1 MYIMKIN
8 LNLNF
13 LGRVK
18 NKYSEKKTISSS
30 AFEQDTFLLNQQL
43 DMPNIDYIQLSK
55 KRNKTEEEQKLYD
68 KFIQILKQHFFATGT
83 KKAFCEKFHCKKNEI
98 DKLLEKL
105 SIDPEQIKQQN
116 NNNLIQQ
123 IEEYIK
129 AGKGNVTD
137 FCKEYNYDYK
147 SISNLLYNSGI
158 CTGQIK
164 DPKNNEEI
172 FKSLTSHIL
181 DGGSLK
187 SFCENNPSYNKYS
200 MNKLLNN
207 SQITIKDL
215 KKQRETKIIEDL
227 KAFVLRGGSV
237 LGFCRKNKYSD
248 KKIYQLIKKA
258 GINLKE
264 LKQQRKDN
272 LE

>member
-1 MYIMKIN
+1 
-8 LNLNF
+8 
-13 LGRVK
+13 
-18 NKYSEKKTISSS
+18 
-30 AFEQDTFLLNQQL
+30 
-43 DMPNIDYIQLSK
+43 
-55 KRNKTEEEQKLYD
+55 
-68 KFIQILKQHFFATGT
+68 
-83 KKAFCEKFHCKKNEI
+83 
-98 DKLLEKL
+98 
-105 SIDPEQIKQQN
+105 
-116 NNNLIQQ
+116 
-123 IEEYIK
+123 
-129 AGKGNVTD
+129 
-137 FCKEYNYDYK
+137 
-147 SISNLLYNSGI
+147 
-158 CTGQIK
+158 
-164 DPKNNEEI
+164 
-172 FKSLTSHIL
+172 
-181 DGGSLK
+181 
-187 SFCENNPSYNKYS
+187 